1 MLKYNI
7 LIKLNKIKIYVHHA
21 QNIMHENPRRKY
33 ISAKEKNRFLKTDAR
48 TRNSNGYNIKEM
60 LIN

>member
-1 MLKYNI
+1 
-7 LIKLNKIKIYVHHA
+7 
-21 QNIMHENPRRKY
+21 MHENPRRKC

>member
-1 MLKYNI
+1 
-7 LIKLNKIKIYVHHA
+7 
-21 QNIMHENPRRKY
+21 MHENPRRKY